1 MFLSCSNC
9 CSCGA
14 DVFPGPSDECS
25 SCFADVVFS
34 KVCAFQSVHWAT
46 LFCIRNVVLFRDLM
60 VLKGRWKVL
69 VTCVRITRVCF
80 SETPWTNWNKFEV
93 GTPYIRNH
101 CFHPIGDVF
110 SLISCYSSNMREPL
124 QLFTENHAIFY
135 VGFYSTVSSVLFE
148 TPYYKQG

>member
-1 MFLSCSNC
+1 MTKCLFTGPVSIEGWGTGFQSSPFSVILESVVLPWNDTSVFLTLKPGLLFQLFLSCSNC

-80 SETPWTNWNKFEV
+80 SETPWTN
-93 GTPYIRNH
+93 
-101 CFHPIGDVF
+101 
-110 SLISCYSSNMREPL
+110 
-124 QLFTENHAIFY
+124 
-135 VGFYSTVSSVLFE
+135 
-148 TPYYKQG
+148 